1 MNSTAM
7 LLTSLGLQKKAA
19 SMVQIEKLMLS
30 ICAVTDLS
38 LEEVVAKTRGRC
50 LDTILKAAALTGEC
64 MTYQEANHINMVQ
77 AVMAVETGRKI
88 SEIKALL

>member
-1 MNSTAM
+1 MTSTAIV
-7 LLTSLGLQKKAA
+7 LTSLGLQKKAA

-30 ICAVTDLS
+30 ICAVTGLS
-38 LEEVVAKTRGRC
+38 LEEVVAKTKGQC

-64 MTYQEANHINMVQ
+64 MSYQDAKHINVVQ